1 MVSLV
6 RDRLGETGTK
16 NAFQEVSGGRRCRDG
31 RLGLTLLELV
41 VVMAIIGISA
51 AIAIPTWVSGKPFR
65 ELKGA
70 ARMIFG
76 ELMRAKARAV
86 ATMQA
91 HGLQFDDS
99 LRSFRLVAGRQG
111 CLRAGTDDCVWTE
124 VEGVP
129 VSRLPSTVRVVG
141 MPFGDG
147 RATFNVDGTAESGNV
162 TLESSR
168 GDRYRVIVHWTGRV
182 RIARGS

>member
-6 RDRLGETGTK
+6 RDRLGKIGTK
-16 NAFQEVSGGRRCRDG
+16 NAHKLGGGPQCRDG

-41 VVMAIIGISA
+41 VVVAIIGISA
-51 AIAIPTWVSGKPFR
+51 AIAIPTWVSGKPLR

-76 ELMRAKARAV
+76 ELMRAKAKAV

-99 LRSFRLVAGRQG
+99 LRSFRLVAGGQG
-111 CLRAGTDDCVWTE
+111 CLRAAADDCVWIE
-124 VEGVP
+124 VEDVP
-129 VSRLPSTVRVVG
+129 VSRLPSTVRVIG
-141 MPFGDG
+141 IPFGDG
-147 RATFNVDGTAESGNV
+147 RATFNVDGTAESGSV

-168 GDRYRVIVHWTGRV
+168 GDRYSVIVHWTGRV